1 MQDLTGKFTMTVP
14 TDSTHADAGKKLE
27 KEFEYQQA
35 ESVEEAAKVAE
46 TKGRSLL
53 QFVNDALKQNAKAS
67 TYQNALAVYKP
78 SEVSPDEIKARMVR
92 DFIRLGLSEDVAKAQ
107 VESVLS
113 ANNG

>member
-1 MQDLTGKFTMTVP
+1 MLDLTGKFTMTVP
-14 TDSTHADAGKKLE
+14 ADSTHADAGKKLE
-27 KEFEYQQA
+27 KEFEYQQC
-35 ESVEEAAKVAE
+35 ESVEEAEKVAE
-46 TKGRSLL
+46 AKGWNLL
-53 QFVNDALKQNAKAS
+53 TFVNDSLKQNAKAS

-78 SEVSPDEIKARMVR
+78 SEVSPEEIKARMVR